1 MNRIYL
7 IISLIVAAILD
18 ACSGGGSVRP
28 VIAVSV
34 EPQRAMLQEIVG
46 EKFHVVTLLG
56 NGANPETYDPTMKAR
71 MEVENAAAFFTT
83 GSMPFERRIAEALD
97 PRVRVVDTSVGIVP
111 IYGTHSHFH
120 EHDADGHHHHHGADE
135 RDPHV
140 WVSLR
145 NARIMARNMF
155 DAVCELDS
163 ANKPYYTQRFAALD
177 ARLDSLDGVFA
188 QRLRELPSRAFAI
201 WHPSLSYFARDYG
214 LEQIAVGF
222 ENKEMSSRRLTEIV
236 DEARKDSVKVF
247 FFQKEYDSRQA
258 RTLNTQMGTRLV
270 TINPMAFEWEKSLAD
285 ITNALVQ

>member
-7 IISLIVAAILD
+7 IISVLFAAIMG
-18 ACSGGGSVRP
+18 ACSGQGSDKP

-34 EPQRAMLQEIVG
+34 EPQRAMLQDIVG
-46 EKFHVVTLLG
+46 DKFHVATLLG

-97 PRVRVVDTSVGIVP
+97 PRVRVVDTSVGIDP

-120 EHDADGHHHHHGADE
+120 GHDADAHGHHHDTDE

-145 NARIMARNMF
+145 NARIMARNMY
-155 DAVCELDS
+155 DAVCELDA

-188 QRLRELPSRAFAI
+188 QRLAALPSRAFAI

-236 DEARKDSVKVF
+236 DEARKDSVRVF

-258 RTLNTQMGTRLV
+258 RTLNAQMGTRLV
-270 TINPMAFEWEKSLAD
+270 TINPLAFEWEKSLGD
-285 ITNALVQ
+285 ITNALLQ